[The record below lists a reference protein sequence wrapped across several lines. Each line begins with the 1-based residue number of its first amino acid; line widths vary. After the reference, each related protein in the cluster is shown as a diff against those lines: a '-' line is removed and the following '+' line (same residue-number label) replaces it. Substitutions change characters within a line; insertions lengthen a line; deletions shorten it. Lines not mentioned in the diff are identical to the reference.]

1 MNCLKLIRPRSFS
14 RTFKIATI
22 IAFVIFMC
30 IQLGSYYRSYHEK
43 KLKILQKY
51 SDRVQDEKDKE
62 YLARKPVVNSD
73 EVEGVSYVLEAYL
86 YQNIILIICNFLDE
100 GKCSIKALVG

>member
-1 MNCLKLIRPRSFS
+1 MNCFKLLRPRSFS

-30 IQLGSYYRSYHEK
+30 IELGSYYRSYHEK
-43 KLKILQKY
+43 KLEILQKY

-62 YLARKPVVNSD
+62 FLARQPVVNAD
-73 EVEGVSYVLEAYL
+73 EAVGVSF
-86 YQNIILIICNFLDE
+86 C
-100 GKCSIKALVG
+100 